1 MTLGEM
7 NDIIADYDEFDQDN
21 EGWWVYKLAGYEG
34 EFVFI
39 EILKDGITVCVNDYL
54 IFFYKFNKTGSY
66 LEYEIVDL
74 TEAQLIE
81 YISVK
86 TKEIK
91 KYREKQALKQ
101 MSEDFE

>member
-7 NDIIADYDEFDQDN
+7 NDIIAEFDEFEQDN
-21 EGWWVYKLAGYEG
+21 EGWWVYKLAGYDND
-34 EFVFI
+34 FVFI
-39 EILKDGITVCVNDYL
+39 EILKDGITVLVNDCL
-54 IFFYKFNKTGSY
+54 IFFYKFNKKDSY
-66 LEYEIVDL
+66 LDYEIVGL
-74 TEAQLIE
+74 TEDELIE

>member
-7 NDIIADYDEFDQDN
+7 NDIIADYDEFNQDN
-21 EGWWVYKLAGYEG
+21 EGWWVYNLPGYES
-34 EFVFI
+34 EYVFI
-39 EILKDGITVCVNDYL
+39 EILKDGITVCVNDCL

-66 LEYEIVDL
+66 LEYEIVGL
-74 TEAQLIE
+74 SEEQLME

-91 KYREKQALKQ
+91 KYREKLALKQ

>member
-7 NDIIADYDEFDQDN
+7 NDIIAEYDEFEQDN
-21 EGWWVYKLAGYEG
+21 EGWWVYKLAGYES

-39 EILKDGITVCVNDYL
+39 EILKDGITVCVNDCL

-74 TEAQLIE
+74 TESQLIE

>member
-7 NDIIADYDEFDQDN
+7 NDIIADFDEFNQDN
-21 EGWWVYKLAGYEG
+21 EGWWVYNLPGYES

-39 EILKDGITVCVNDYL
+39 EILKDGITVCVNDCVIY
-54 IFFYKFNKTGSY
+54 FYKFNKTGSY
-66 LEYEIVDL
+66 LEYEIVGL
-74 TEAQLIE
+74 SEAQLME

>member
-7 NDIIADYDEFDQDN
+7 NDIIADFDEFDQDN
-21 EGWWVYKLAGYEG
+21 EGWWVYKLAGLESEY
-34 EFVFI
+34 VFI
-39 EILKDGITVCVNDYL
+39 EILKDGITVCVNDCL

-66 LEYEIVDL
+66 LEYEIVGL